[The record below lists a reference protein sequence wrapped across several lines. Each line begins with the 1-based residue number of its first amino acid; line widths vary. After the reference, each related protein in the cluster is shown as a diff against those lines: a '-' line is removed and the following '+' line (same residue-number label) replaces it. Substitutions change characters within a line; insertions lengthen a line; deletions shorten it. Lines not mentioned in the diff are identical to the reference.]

1 MDVRT
6 GSPVSTMTEAG
17 LRTRGDQGRGVL
29 AHPHR
34 QVEAKSQRPAYAVT
48 HRSVR
53 PTLTLQGRVQ
63 RCETPAEV
71 SEPRIVPL
79 VLWCKGA
86 GEPRTGGGGGSP
98 KYFIRLLSAGMVEN
112 ASEDYPVSC
121 GMNSEPT
128 LRVEV
133 KRTSSVGRW
142 ESAIELKGI
151 DLENNNDYYFETFT
165 VTLKLIVSPEF
176 WFYLH
181 ARQVLHHRVN
191 PYFLLHIIRQ
201 TRTLLFLTS
210 LAAEQPCTMS
220 LLQ

>member
-48 HRSVR
+48 RRSVR

-63 RCETPAEV
+63 RCEAPAEV

-86 GEPRTGGGGGSP
+86 GEPRTGVGGG
-98 KYFIRLLSAGMVEN
+98 LS
-112 ASEDYPVSC
+112 
-121 GMNSEPT
+121 
-128 LRVEV
+128 
-133 KRTSSVGRW
+133 
-142 ESAIELKGI
+142 
-151 DLENNNDYYFETFT
+151 
-165 VTLKLIVSPEF
+165 
-176 WFYLH
+176 
-181 ARQVLHHRVN
+181 QVLHK
-191 PYFLLHIIRQ
+191 
-201 TRTLLFLTS
+201 TS
-210 LAAEQPCTMS
+210 ICWNGRECLRRLSS
-220 LLQ
+220 LLWDELRADSKG